1 MFSDRLTV
9 DQKLSASYQE
19 TGNLGSGSL
28 GAREGK
34 RKGTGTFSERVAA
47 LSGGLSSEQL
57 NPRNARV
64 AYWCGSWVALLAQV
78 LASQVSLTDP
88 DKRPDQMESDMLA
101 PQTRKWEVVT

>member
-9 DQKLSASYQE
+9 DQKLSASCQE

-34 RKGTGTFSERVAA
+34 GKGTGAFSERVAA

-78 LASQVSLTDP
+78 SPGVSGVSHRPRQTS
-88 DKRPDQMESDMLA
+88 RPDG
-101 PQTRKWEVVT
+101 V